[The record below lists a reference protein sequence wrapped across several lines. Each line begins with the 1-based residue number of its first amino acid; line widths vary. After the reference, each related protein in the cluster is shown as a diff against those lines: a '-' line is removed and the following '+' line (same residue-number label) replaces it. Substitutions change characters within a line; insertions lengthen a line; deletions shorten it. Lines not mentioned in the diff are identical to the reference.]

1 MSIVDTEALAEAYNR
16 GLECEKAGD
25 IDGAARAY
33 ADVLRID
40 PDDRGGASVRL
51 AAIGRGPAPLRAPEA
66 YVETLFDQH
75 AEVFDAMLVDQLGYR
90 TPEDL
95 RAALQGRGP
104 FARLLDLGCG
114 TGLTGAALSD
124 LTGHRTGVDISE
136 GMVAIAHE
144 KDLYDDLYV
153 GEIEAFLAGAAED
166 GETWDLIAATDVLPY
181 LGEIDPLFQAV
192 SARLNPGGLFAFST
206 ESASQAAFDGRGY
219 MVGPLHRFAHDEDYL
234 RATLEAA
241 GLTPL
246 SFAAIVV
253 RHDEGA
259 PVPGQ
264 LALAQKR

>member
-1 MSIVDTEALAEAYNR
+1 MRRIDEEALAEAYNR
-16 GLECEKAGD
+16 GLACEKAGD

-33 ADVLRID
+33 AQVLRID
-40 PDDRGGASVRL
+40 PDDRGGAAVRL
-51 AAIGRGPAPLRAPEA
+51 AAMGRAPAPDRAPEA

-75 AEVFDAMLVDQLGYR
+75 AEAFDAILVDQLGYR

-95 RAALQGRGP
+95 RAALAGRGP

-114 TGLTGAALSD
+114 TGLTGAALAD
-124 LTGHRTGVDISE
+124 MTAHRTGVDISE

-153 GEIEAFLAGAAED
+153 GEITAFLDGAAED

-181 LGEIDPLFQAV
+181 LGEIGPLFA
-192 SARLNPGGLFAFST
+192 AAAGRLERGGLFAFST
-206 ESASQAAFDGRGY
+206 ESAPDAAFAGRGY
-219 MVGPLHRFAHDEDYL
+219 MVGPLNRFAHAEDYL
-234 RATLEAA
+234 RAALTAA
-241 GLTPL
+241 GLAAL
-246 SFAAIVV
+246 SFTAIVV

-264 LALAQKR
+264 LVLARKT